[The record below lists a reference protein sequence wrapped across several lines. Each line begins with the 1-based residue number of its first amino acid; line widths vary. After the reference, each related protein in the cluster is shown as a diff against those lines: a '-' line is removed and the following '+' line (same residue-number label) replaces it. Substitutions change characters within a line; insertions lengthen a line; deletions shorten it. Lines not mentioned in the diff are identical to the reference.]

1 MFIYNG
7 RTIFFTYFC
16 LLSGVHDSHAC
27 VIHQMLCGS
36 ELCVS
41 VRTHIEGFYKSVKD
55 FSSNTELILAAGDLL
70 SVG

>member
-7 RTIFFTYFC
+7 RTIFFTYFR

-27 VIHQMLCGS
+27 VIRQMLCGS

-41 VRTHIEGFYKSVKD
+41 VRTHIEGFIIKVSRI
-55 FSSNTELILAAGDLL
+55 FRPIPN
-70 SVG
+70 